1 MVIMPIFYSEGVK
14 GNTGS
19 VSLGGNQVGRG
30 VKMNIL
36 WMGLIVLVVGVVIV
50 KFGMGP
56 SGAERVVVKEKIQQG
71 ALVIDVRTPS
81 EFSAGHYPGA
91 LNIPLQDLDGRLGEL
106 GDKKRAIVVYC
117 ASGMRSAQA
126 AKLLTAANFADVTNA
141 GGLSSLE
148 QAVLK

>member
-1 MVIMPIFYSEGVK
+1 
-14 GNTGS
+14 
-19 VSLGGNQVGRG
+19 
-30 VKMNIL
+30 MNML
-36 WMGLIVLVVGVVIV
+36 WIGLVVLVIGVVIF

-56 SGAERVVVKEKIQQG
+56 SGAERMAIKEKIRQG

-126 AKLLTAANFADVTNA
+126 AKRLAASNFTDVTNA

-148 QAVLK
+148 QAAPK

>member
-1 MVIMPIFYSEGVK
+1 MVWI
-14 GNTGS
+14 
-19 VSLGGNQVGRG
+19 
-30 VKMNIL
+30 
-36 WMGLIVLVVGVVIV
+36 GLVVLVMVVVIF
-50 KFGMGP
+50 KFGLGS

-71 ALVIDVRTPS
+71 AVVIDVRTPS

-91 LNIPLQDLDGRLGEL
+91 LNIPLQDLESRLGEL
-106 GDKKRAIVVYC
+106 GDKKRAIIVYC

-126 AKLLTAANFADVTNA
+126 AKLLTAAHFADVTNA

>member
-1 MVIMPIFYSEGVK
+1 
-14 GNTGS
+14 
-19 VSLGGNQVGRG
+19 
-30 VKMNIL
+30 MNML
-36 WMGLIVLVVGVVIV
+36 WIGLVVLVIGVVIF

-56 SGAERVVVKEKIQQG
+56 SGAERTAIKEKIQQG

-106 GDKKRAIVVYC
+106 GDRKRSVIVYC

-126 AKLLTAANFADVTNA
+126 AKRLAAANFKDVINA

-148 QAVLK
+148 QAAPK